1 MPFEYFIGG
10 RYLKSRQKQGFIS
23 FISVLSMA
31 GVTVGVMALIIVI
44 AVMSGAESFFKSKI
58 LGVEPHIVVRQQG
71 NRFDDYREV
80 IDRIEAAIDVKS
92 VIPFMESQVM
102 LRSSRGMSG
111 AMLRGLDP
119 SFEGSEI
126 MGVDREDLGNILVP
140 GREGA
145 GGYRVPGIVIG
156 KSLADRL
163 GVRRGDSI
171 YLISQRGILSPAGH
185 MPAMSRFEVTGV
197 FTSGFHEYD
206 ASLAYIHLEAA
217 QNLLKAGDSVSGIG
231 VKIADIY
238 RADAISEKIQEL
250 LGFPY
255 WSIDWMELNRNF
267 FQALKLEKEVM
278 FIILTLIILVAAFNI
293 ASTLIMLVM
302 SKTKDIAILKAMGA
316 TDASIRKI
324 FVFKGM
330 IIGVIGTFL
339 GTVLGVSGSL
349 LLKHYK
355 FIELPGDVYY
365 FTSLPVQL
373 EFFDIV
379 TIIGA
384 AMVICFLATL
394 YPAHKASR
402 LNPVEAIRYG

>member
-10 RYLKSRQKQGFIS
+10 RYLKSRQKHGFIS

-58 LGVEPHIVVRQQG
+58 LGVEPHIVVRHQG
-71 NRFDDYREV
+71 ERFDDYREV
-80 IDRIEAAIDVKS
+80 AETIDSRFDVDS
-92 VIPFMESQVM
+92 VVPFMETQVM
-102 LRSSRGMSG
+102 LRSARGMSG
-111 AMLRGLDP
+111 AMVRGLDP
-119 SFEGSEI
+119 SFRGTEI
-126 MGVDREDLGNILVP
+126 MGIGDEDLPHKLVP
-140 GREGA
+140 GGSEDEG
-145 GGYRVPGIVIG
+145 RRIPGIVIG
-156 KSLADRL
+156 QNLADSL
-163 GVRRGDSI
+163 GVRAGDSI
-171 YLISQRGILSPAGH
+171 YLISQRGIMSPAGH

-197 FTSGFHEYD
+197 FSSGFHEYD
-206 ASLAYIHLEAA
+206 ASLAYVHLSAA
-217 QNLLKAGDSVSGIG
+217 QNLLKTGDSVSGLG
-231 VKIADIY
+231 VKIDDIY
-238 RADAISEKIQEL
+238 RADEL
-250 LGFPY
+250 SSRITEELGFPY
-255 WSIDWMELNRNF
+255 WSVDWMELNRNF

-278 FIILTLIILVAAFNI
+278 FIILTLIVLVAAFNI

-302 SKTKDIAILKAMGA
+302 SKTRDIAILKAMGA
-316 TDASIRKI
+316 TDRSIRKI

-339 GTVLGVSGSL
+339 GTVLGIAGSL

-373 EFFDIV
+373 ELIDIA

-384 AMVICFLATL
+384 ALFICFLATL
-394 YPAHKASR
+394 YPAHKASK

>member
-58 LGVEPHIVVRQQG
+58 LGVEPHIVIRHHG
-71 NRFDDYREV
+71 EKFEDYREV
-80 IDRIEAAIDVKS
+80 IGQIRSASGIKS
-92 VIPFMESQVM
+92 VVPFMETQVM
-102 LRSSRGMSG
+102 LRSAVSMSG

-119 SFEGSEI
+119 SFEGTEI
-126 MGVDREDLGNILVP
+126 MGLSRQELEEKIVP
-140 GREGA
+140 ANAGA
-145 GGYRVPGIVIG
+145 QDHHAPGIVIG
-156 KSLADRL
+156 QNLADRL
-163 GVRRGDSI
+163 GVRRGDTI
-171 YLISQRGILSPAGH
+171 YLISQRGIMSPAGH
-185 MPAMSRFEVTGV
+185 MPAMSRFEITGI

-206 ASLAYIHLEAA
+206 ASLAYVHLESA
-217 QNLLKAGDSVSGIG
+217 QNLLKTGDSVSGLGI
-231 VKIADIY
+231 KIDDIY
-238 RADAISEKIQEL
+238 QADQVSRSIQQM
-250 LGFPY
+250 LGFQY
-255 WSIDWMELNRNF
+255 RAMDWMDLNRNF

-302 SKTKDIAILKAMGA
+302 SKTRDIAILKAMGA
-316 TDASIRKI
+316 TDKMIRKI

-330 IIGVIGTFL
+330 VIGAIGTLL
-339 GTVLGVSGSL
+339 GTVLGISGSL
-349 LLKHYK
+349 LLKHYE

-373 EFFDIV
+373 ELFDILS
-379 TIIGA
+379 IIGA
-384 AMVICFLATL
+384 ALVICFLSTL

>member
-1 MPFEYFIGG
+1 MSFEYFIGA
-10 RYLKSRQKQGFIS
+10 RYLRSRQKHGFIS

-58 LGVEPHIVVRQQG
+58 LGVEPHIVIRHHGQQFE
-71 NRFDDYREV
+71 NYRSV
-80 IDRIEAAIDVKS
+80 IDEIKTGFDVQS
-92 VIPFMESQVM
+92 VVPFMETQVM
-102 LRSSRGMSG
+102 LRSAGGMSG

-119 SFEGSEI
+119 SFEGTEI
-126 MGVDREDLGNILVP
+126 MGLSSEEVEEKLVP
-140 GREGA
+140 GKGA
-145 GGYRVPGIVIG
+145 EAGHRVPGLVLG
-156 KSLADRL
+156 ENLANRL
-163 GVRRGDSI
+163 GVSAGDSI
-171 YLISQRGILSPAGH
+171 YIISQRGILSPGGH

-197 FTSGFHEYD
+197 FASGFHEYD
-206 ASLAYIHLEAA
+206 ASLAYIHLESA
-217 QNLLKAGDSVSGIG
+217 QNLLNTGDSVSGIG
-231 VKIADIY
+231 VKIDDIY
-238 RADAISEKIQEL
+238 QADVVSSRISEH
-250 LGFPY
+250 LGFSY
-255 WSIDWMELNRNF
+255 RSVDWMELHQNF

-278 FIILTLIILVAAFNI
+278 FIILILIVLVAAFNI

-302 SKTKDIAILKAMGA
+302 SKTRDIAILKAMGA
-316 TDASIRKI
+316 TDQSIRKI

-330 IIGVIGTFL
+330 IIGAVGTFL
-339 GTVLGVSGSL
+339 GTVLGITGGL

-365 FTSLPVQL
+365 FTSIPVQIEL
-373 EFFDIV
+373 FDV
-379 TIIGA
+379 LTIIGA

>member
-23 FISVLSMA
+23 FISALSMA

-71 NRFDDYREV
+71 ERFENYREV
-80 IDRIEAAIDVKS
+80 INTIASEIDVRS
-92 VIPFMESQVM
+92 VAPFMEAQVM
-102 LRSSRGMSG
+102 LRSARGMSG

-119 SFEGSEI
+119 DYDGTEI
-126 MGVDREDLGNILVP
+126 MGLPGEKLEEKLVAGKEGED
-140 GREGA
+140 
-145 GGYRVPGIVIG
+145 GYRVPGIVIG
-156 KSLADRL
+156 KNLADRL
-163 GVRRGDSI
+163 GVREGDKI
-171 YLISQRGILSPAGH
+171 FVISQRGILSPAGH
-185 MPAMSRFEVTGV
+185 MPAMSRFAVTGI
-197 FTSGFHEYD
+197 FASGFHEYD

-217 QNLLKAGDSVSGIG
+217 QNLLKAGDSVSGLGI
-231 VKIADIY
+231 KIDDIY
-238 RADAISEKIQEL
+238 RADALSGQIQET
-250 LGFPY
+250 LGFQY
-255 WSIDWMELNRNF
+255 WALDWMELNRNF

-330 IIGVIGTFL
+330 IIGVIGTCL
-339 GTVLGVSGSL
+339 GTVLGIGGSL

-373 EFFDIV
+373 EIFDIA
-379 TIIGA
+379 TIVGA
-384 AMVICFLATL
+384 AMSICFLATL

-402 LNPVEAIRYG
+402 LNPVEALRYG